1 MNHGA
6 RTFILTGLVV
16 VVLLAL
22 HQLPTIYLN
31 DSEMRHV
38 NILSDIIPEVY
49 GNSETEDT
57 IPLLKEVPDSVAQAD
72 TVSIPSRQ
80 VIPDGVTMIDDYS
93 GGAPGGMRHFYEM
106 LNCVKSLERP
116 VRIAYF
122 GDSFIEGDILTCD
135 IRERLQR
142 RFGGNGVGW
151 VDCGNKINGFRP
163 TISQKF
169 SGFSGYEVVK
179 KPYNHNNAGINQR
192 YFIPS
197 ENAVV
202 WTGGTKYRKHSSGW
216 NVARLFLRTGS
227 GLSLHTSI
235 NGRLETVRV
244 IDSASVVRMIEDR
257 DSMRNI
263 SYRFTGVGHDTFI
276 YGMALES
283 DYGVVLDNFSMRGS
297 AGFTIANI
305 PHSVLADFAR
315 LRPYDL
321 IILHFGL
328 NVVSEK
334 SRSANYKAYIKRM
347 TRAVE
352 KLRGAYPEA
361 SILIVSVPD
370 RNQRTADGIKTM
382 PGIESLSAYQQIMA
396 SECKVAY
403 FNLFK
408 AMGGRE
414 SMKALVERKL
424 ANKDYTHLSFG
435 GGTCLAG
442 YFYDSF
448 MAGYDNYKYSIGE

>member
-1 MNHGA
+1 
-6 RTFILTGLVV
+6 
-16 VVLLAL
+16 
-22 HQLPTIYLN
+22 
-31 DSEMRHV
+31 
-38 NILSDIIPEVY
+38 
-49 GNSETEDT
+49 
-57 IPLLKEVPDSVAQAD
+57 
-72 TVSIPSRQ
+72 
-80 VIPDGVTMIDDYS
+80 
-93 GGAPGGMRHFYEM
+93 
-106 LNCVKSLERP
+106 
-116 VRIAYF
+116 
-122 GDSFIEGDILTCD
+122 
-135 IRERLQR
+135 
-142 RFGGNGVGW
+142 
-151 VDCGNKINGFRP
+151 
-163 TISQKF
+163 
-169 SGFSGYEVVK
+169 
-179 KPYNHNNAGINQR
+179 
-192 YFIPS
+192 
-197 ENAVV
+197 
-202 WTGGTKYRKHSSGW
+202 
-216 NVARLFLRTGS
+216 
-227 GLSLHTSI
+227 
-235 NGRLETVRV
+235 
-244 IDSASVVRMIEDR
+244 
-257 DSMRNI
+257 MRNI
-263 SYRFTGVGHDTFI
+263 SYSFTGVGHETFKNV
-276 YGMALES
+276 MSLES